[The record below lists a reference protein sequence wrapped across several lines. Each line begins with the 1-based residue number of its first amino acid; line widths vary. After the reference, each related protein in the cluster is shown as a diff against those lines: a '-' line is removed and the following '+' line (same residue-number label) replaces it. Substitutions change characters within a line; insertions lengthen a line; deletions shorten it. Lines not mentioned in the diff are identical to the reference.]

1 MELDIQML
9 TTDFQSELQDLR
21 LLIEF
26 FQIFSL
32 VDTKVL

>member
-32 VDTKVL
+32 VNTRVL